1 MKKSSPF
8 AGKMGNVFSYPFY
21 GGQEES
27 GPSDFTS
34 PAHQKVNGTESINS
48 ASNHNANDCKKK
60 TETPDCNPE
69 NNAVEQVKKGLHRVK
84 VRTLIQTHSLY
95 I

>member
-1 MKKSSPF
+1 
-8 AGKMGNVFSYPFY
+8 MGNVYNYFSYDGP
-21 GGQEES
+21 EES
-27 GPSDFTS
+27 GPSNFT
-34 PAHQKVNGTESINS
+34 AHQKVNGTESIKQTGTS
-48 ASNHNANDCKKK
+48 HHEANDCKKK